1 MAMRSPLGSAHTDA
15 LAEVVPTSEMEGVP
29 RVGLPMTEAVTAEVA
44 CAEPMAFVAVTC
56 TSSRLSRSAQ
66 AGA

>member
-1 MAMRSPLGSAHTDA
+1 
-15 LAEVVPTSEMEGVP
+15 VP